1 MRVLAEYAA
10 FLVLSVG
17 AHVLVLS
24 QPGGVGGGPGGEA
37 GEARLTLAAMPGDM
51 AEMVAAW
58 SAPPEAQATPVAMV
72 PPAVPDVETRPQAVD
87 MKPLTQVA
95 PTGLPVPQAPRST
108 PQADTAPP
116 PQPVM
121 PEPEEIALKQEVT
134 ETVGSVA
141 RPVEHTEP
149 KPAAPPPRPAQ
160 KAKGQGS
167 APQAGQAQV
176 KQAKPAAPGASQTR
190 SLMAQWGGRI
200 HASIERNKRFPR
212 GTRAS
217 GRVGLRITL
226 SHDGRLQAVSV
237 TRSSGHAALDR
248 AALEAVRRTRFP
260 AAPKGLAAGHH
271 RFNLPVSFGG

>member
-10 FLVLSVG
+10 FLALSVG

-37 GEARLTLAAMPGDM
+37 GEVPVTLAAMPGDM

-58 SAPPEAQATPVAMV
+58 TAPPEAQDSPATLAPPPLSDVARV
-72 PPAVPDVETRPQAVD
+72 PPAVADTALRQPR
-87 MKPLTQVA
+87 
-95 PTGLPVPQAPRST
+95 PTGLPVPDAPRTAPQVDST
-108 PQADTAPP
+108 VPPPPEEKVESVEDQEVAPP
-116 PQPVM
+116 PSATRP
-121 PEPEEIALKQEVT
+121 
-134 ETVGSVA
+134 VA
-141 RPVEHTEP
+141 RVTPE
-149 KPAAPPPRPAQ
+149 APRPAQ
-160 KAKGQGS
+160 KASGQGA
-167 APQAGQAQV
+167 APQAGTERAKV
-176 KQAKPAAPGASQTR
+176 AKQAGPGASQTR

-248 AALEAVRRTRFP
+248 AAVEAVRRTRFP
-260 AAPKGLAAGHH
+260 AAPRGLAAGHH